1 MKTTKALI
9 AATVLCTA
17 LGFGLINQPV
27 YAEKLLEGQVC
38 EENVHKL
45 TSEIDWYKSLHKA
58 ESAASEQGKLILW
71 VHMVGKID
79 GAT

>member
-1 MKTTKALI
+1 MKTIKRL
-9 AATVLCTA
+9 LLTA
-17 LGFGLINQPV
+17 LVASTSLPGFYCPAQ
-27 YAEKLLEGQVC
+27 AEKVLQGQVC

-45 TSEIDWYKSLHKA
+45 TSEIDWCKSLHQA
-58 ESAASEQGKLILW
+58 QETATAQGKLILW